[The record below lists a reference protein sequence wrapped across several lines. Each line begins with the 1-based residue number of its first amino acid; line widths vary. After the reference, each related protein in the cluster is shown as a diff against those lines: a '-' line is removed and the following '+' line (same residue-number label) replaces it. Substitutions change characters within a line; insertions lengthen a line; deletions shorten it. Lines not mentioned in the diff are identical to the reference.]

1 MGKRNY
7 KKFYAGAIGA
17 VWGAQ
22 RAIEEVPMTVREK
35 ELLSIMVKELLY
47 LADMY
52 VPEGRHAEHPIDK
65 TKEDNDEVE

>member
-17 VWGAQ
+17 VLGAQ
-22 RAIEEVPMTVREK
+22 KAIEEVPMTVREEK
-35 ELLSIMVKELLY
+35 LLSIMVEQLLY

-52 VPEGRHAEHPIDK
+52 VPEGRHTEIY
-65 TKEDNDEVE
+65 KEAFLGEEEA